1 MLPRVSNKVT
11 ESYSKSV
18 LSILDTSVLI
28 KHKISNLVTVLYY
41 KSLSLPS
48 MPLTS
53 WLVIMM
59 MRLLT
64 IPRLSC
70 LIVSS
75 MNSPVILVAGTGD
88 CVLDYWIILVNLAAS
103 SRASIASCMV
113 KRIRGWKLSLQD
125 RATRGKHLVY

>member
-113 KRIRGWKLSLQD
+113 ERIRG
-125 RATRGKHLVY
+125 